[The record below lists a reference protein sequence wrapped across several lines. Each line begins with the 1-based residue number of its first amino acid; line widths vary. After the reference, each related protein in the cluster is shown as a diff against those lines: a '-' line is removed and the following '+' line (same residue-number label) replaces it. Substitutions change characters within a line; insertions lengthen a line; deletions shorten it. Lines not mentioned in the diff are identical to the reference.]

1 MSVAAIQK
9 LVIDKVAEALDADR
23 ATRNNTNV
31 AGRSGGSGGQG
42 GAPPIREFATLG
54 LAVANEKSWADMK
67 KMMLEEFCP
76 SEEIQRLENEL
87 RSLKLRDTNIAA
99 YTQWFNELALLCPEA
114 VPSEK
119 KKVELY
125 IKGLPEKF
133 KTRLKELLRATKES
147 GKAITTTVVVAITIA
162 TTTTAII
169 TEATTVTTTVTVN
182 IITEDK
188 AVQCPPKCNR
198 CGKRGHRKNDCR
210 KRTVAAGGNA
220 TGRACVIRDAEQ
232 GQGPN
237 VVAGTFLLNN
247 RYASV
252 LFNSGSDKSFVNTSF
267 SQLIDI
273 KPVRLNTSYEVELAD
288 GKIVSTNTVLRGC
301 TLNLINHLFKI
312 DLMPIELGT
321 FDIII
326 GIDWLVK
333 RDAVIV
339 CGKKEVHIPVKNEM
353 LVVKS
358 NKGMSR
364 LKVISCIKAR
374 KYVEKG
380 IQLFLAYV
388 TEKEPSEKRLQDV
401 HVICDFPE
409 VFPDDLPGPPPP
421 RQVEFR
427 MELVPGATLVAHAV
441 YRLAPS
447 EMKKLSDQLKELSK
461 KGFIHPSSSPWG
473 APVLFVKKKDALP
486 EGTENFV
493 VYCDALIKGF
503 GAILM
508 QREKETKCVVYTD
521 HKSLQYILDQKV
533 LNMRQCRWI
542 ELLSDYDCEIRY
554 HPDKANV
561 VADAL
566 SRKEREKPPRV
577 RALVMSGY
585 TDLSERILWAQMEAI
600 KKENVKTE
608 NLGRLLK
615 PIFEIRLD
623 GI

>member
-1 MSVAAIQK
+1 MLNVGSTVGSFDKQALETELTQLKDALTLVRIQFDRYKAENVNLKRRYEELSKSNAYSCSTFTAKINALTAENAK
-9 LVIDKVAEALDADR
+9 LKTELSGKKSSGSTASEKPKVLASGMYTNSSKYVPPLKR
-23 ATRNNTNV
+23 ANWVKPTLLLKKMQVTFQEPPRTSNRPTQKPPVQQNKKPNVPVNLSTRNKPATN
-31 AGRSGGSGGQG
+31 SQLCQK
-42 GAPPIREFATLG
+42 PTLG
-54 LAVANEKSWADMK
+54 NHRILPSKSVNARRAADHNRK
-67 KMMLEEFCP
+67 LHVVDHNQFV
-76 SEEIQRLENEL
+76 I
-87 RSLKLRDTNIAA
+87 RSLKSVNT
-99 YTQWFNELALLCPEA
+99 
-114 VPSEK
+114 
-119 KKVELY
+119 
-125 IKGLPEKF
+125 
-133 KTRLKELLRATKES
+133 KTPMTHIVSHHIRRENQLQ
-147 GKAITTTVVVAITIA
+147 
-162 TTTTAII
+162 
-169 TEATTVTTTVTVN
+169 TVTVVDCVTLDN
-182 IITEDK
+182 ARQSATGVE
-188 AVQCPPKCNR
+188 
-198 CGKRGHRKNDCR
+198 RGVIGQM
-210 KRTVAAGGNA
+210 TVEKGPWLQRGGNA

-252 LFNSGSDKSFVNTSF
+252 LFDSGSDKSFVNTSF

-473 APVLFVKKKDALP
+473 APVLFVKKKD
-486 EGTENFV
+486 GSF
-493 VYCDALIKGF
+493 
-503 GAILM
+503 
-508 QREKETKCVVYTD
+508 
-521 HKSLQYILDQKV
+521 
-533 LNMRQCRWI
+533 
-542 ELLSDYDCEIRY
+542 
-554 HPDKANV
+554 
-561 VADAL
+561 
-566 SRKEREKPPRV
+566 
-577 RALVMSGY
+577 
-585 TDLSERILWAQMEAI
+585 
-600 KKENVKTE
+600 
-608 NLGRLLK
+608 
-615 PIFEIRLD
+615 
-623 GI
+623 